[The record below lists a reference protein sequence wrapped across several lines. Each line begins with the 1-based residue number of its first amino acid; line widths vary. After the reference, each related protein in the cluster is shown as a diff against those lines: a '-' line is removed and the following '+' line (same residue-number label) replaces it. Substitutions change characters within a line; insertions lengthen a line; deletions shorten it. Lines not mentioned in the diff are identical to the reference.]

1 MIEEADENRKISHFL
16 DYWRVIR
23 SRKELILSV
32 AFLVIL
38 TGTIYTLLLPNIYA
52 SSSRISVT
60 EDKPEINPFANEV
73 FASRYD
79 PYFLKT
85 QFEIIQSKPI
95 LHKVIFRLSLQERWG
110 EEESIPREVAYK
122 ILKNSID
129 VFQQRDTSLIVITV
143 KRDDPVEAADIAN
156 EISRVY
162 RDTRIDLVSKQ
173 TREAIDKI
181 DESLSDQRIRVVDAE
196 EKIQQIREELNIA
209 VIGGEGGFDVGEVRM
224 QALEGDRLT
233 AQREMIEKR
242 GLLDILDNLNDADLA
257 EQASYITFD
266 QIVAETVIEIQ
277 ALDVA
282 LSSLDA
288 DYGKNHPEVKRLVLQ
303 KMSLEKNLEDRLN
316 ALRNGLQT
324 EYDIAKNKF
333 DGLDKVLK
341 SVRTDSIE
349 TQGAKYR
356 PYRNALADLETERFI
371 YNQLMTRHR
380 QEIITMQLP
389 RNPVDIIDVA
399 EPNLRPISPNLFI
412 NVLISIFAGLG
423 AGIGLAYFIEYLDTS
438 IKTVEDVEN
447 KLGMKAIG
455 LVPQKVRPLIEEG
468 PDSENAES
476 YRVLKTN
483 LDFSANHLNSAVYS
497 VLSAGAG
504 EGKSTTV
511 FNLAYVSAQQ
521 GLKVLLMDA
530 DLRRPV
536 QHLILGMSNRFGLTN
551 VLLRDVPVEEAIKAT
566 SVPNLQFLPSG
577 RLPRASIGVLDP
589 KKIKE
594 LIISLKSK
602 YDLILVD
609 TPPIVGISD
618 ASIVSKETDGV
629 IFVVQYRKYPID
641 MIDKAKKLIESQE
654 INIAGA
660 VINNINTMRDDYY
673 YYYHT
678 YQSEYYRNSD
688 DNVDEAETI

>member
-1 MIEEADENRKISHFL
+1 MINEVDQEKNKTHFL

-38 TGTIYTLLLPNIYA
+38 TGTIYTLLLPNTYS
-52 SSSRISVT
+52 SSSRISIFD
-60 EDKPEINPFANEV
+60 DKPEINPFVNEIGYG
-73 FASRYD
+73 SGYD
-79 PYFLKT
+79 PFYLKT

-95 LHKVIFRLSLQERWG
+95 LNEVIYRLSLQEVWG
-110 EEESIPREVAYK
+110 DEELIPRDVALK
-122 ILKNSID
+122 ILKNSITI
-129 VFQQRDTSLIVITV
+129 FQQRDTSLVVINA
-143 KRDDPVEAADIAN
+143 KRDDPIEAANIAN
-156 EISRVY
+156 EISKVY
-162 RDTRIDLVSKQ
+162 LDSRLELVSRN

-181 DESLSDQRIRVVDAE
+181 DESLSEQRIRVNDAE

-209 VIGGEGGFDVGEVRM
+209 VIGGEGQFDVGEVRM
-224 QALEGDRLT
+224 QSLENDRLR
-233 AQREMIEKR
+233 AQRDMIEKR
-242 GLLDILDNLNDADLA
+242 GLLDILDNLDDNDLA
-257 EQASYITFD
+257 DQASYITFD
-266 QIVAETVIEIQ
+266 QIVVETVIEIQ
-277 ALDVA
+277 SLEVA
-282 LSSLDA
+282 LSSIDA
-288 DYGKNHPEVKRLVLQ
+288 EYGKNHPEVKRIVLQ
-303 KMSLEKNLEDRLN
+303 KSSLEKNLKERLK

-324 EYDIAKNKF
+324 EFNIAKNKF
-333 DGLDKVLK
+333 DGLDGVLN

-349 TQGAKYR
+349 TQGSKYR

-371 YNQLMTRHR
+371 YNQLMAKHR

-389 RNPVDIIDVA
+389 RNPVEIIDVA
-399 EPNLRPISPNLFI
+399 EPNIRPISPNLFI

-438 IKTVEDVEN
+438 VKTVEDVESI
-447 KLGMKAIG
+447 LGIKTIG

-483 LDFSANHLNSAVYS
+483 LDFSSNHLDGGVYS

-511 FNLAYVSAQQ
+511 FNLAYVSSQQ
-521 GLKVLLMDA
+521 GLKVLLIDA

-551 VLLRDVPVEEAIKAT
+551 VMLRDVPVEEAIKAT

-577 RLPRASIGVLDP
+577 KLPRASLGVLDP
-589 KKIKE
+589 KKIRE
-594 LIISLKSK
+594 LIISLRTK
-602 YDLILVD
+602 YDLILID

-618 ASIVSKETDGV
+618 ASIISKETDGV
-629 IFVVQYRKYPID
+629 IFVIQYRKYPKD
-641 MIDKAKKLIESQE
+641 MIQKALKLIETQE
-654 INIAGA
+654 IKVTGA
-660 VINNINTMRDDYY
+660 VINNINIMRDDYY

-678 YQSEYYRNSD
+678 YYSDYYSD
-688 DNVDEAETI
+688 TSDSANEGTI